1 VRVGRRIVQVLIVGA
16 LVLALGACGGD
27 DDDGDAA
34 PAPTT
39 VDLGDTPLHW
49 DAVPLAVLE
58 GVAGTVAQAMPDQ
71 CQDFGEVS
79 RREFVYSAS
88 KVKLPIPLAL
98 AECTMGED
106 ETIELSQWPTAAERK
121 EAVDERSEILCRQA
135 KRAGFEL
142 LTGLHWTEGGPWA
155 IQVDTEGLARRLA
168 TALDGRYRFTA
179 CPGAEPGTWE
189 PDAVTRADELAATL
203 AADPQV
209 GCEAFQLLDKAQLLS
224 DPNYRDGLP
233 AAYGRCTARGQ
244 SALYIAVFSPESV
257 ARDTFVEYETENLCR
272 SAPGIQ
278 AGQGEDWAVI
288 ANQLQVGARA
298 AVTAGGTALPPAC

>member
-27 DDDGDAA
+27 DDDAT

-39 VDLGDTPLHW
+39 VDLSGIPLHW
-49 DAVPLAVLE
+49 DAEPLAALE
-58 GVAGTVAQAMPDQ
+58 DVADTVAEAMPPE
-71 CQDFGEVS
+71 CGDFGEVS
-79 RREFVYSAS
+79 RREFTHSAQT
-88 KVKLPIPLAL
+88 VELPIPLAL
-98 AECTMGED
+98 ADCTVGE
-106 ETIELSQWPTAAERK
+106 ETIELSQWPTAADRK
-121 EAVDERSEILCRQA
+121 AAVDERAEVLCREA
-135 KRAGFEL
+135 ERAGFEL

-155 IQVDTEGLARRLA
+155 IQLDTEGLARRLA
-168 TALDGRYRFTA
+168 TALDGRYRFTP

-189 PDAVTRADELAATL
+189 PAAVTRADELAATL

-209 GCEAFQLLDKAQLLS
+209 GCQEFQLLDKGQLLT

-257 ARDTFVEYETENLCR
+257 ARDTFVEYETGNLCR
-272 SAPGIQ
+272 SAAGIQ
-278 AGQGEDWAVI
+278 AGQGEDWAII
-288 ANQLQVGARA
+288 ANQTQVAARA
-298 AVTAGGTALPPAC
+298 AVVAGGTALPPAC